1 MTNPNGYNLE
11 ERVAS
16 LFQPDTLLPAQY
28 LENYRR
34 KSYMEPETRL
44 MLAVLEDAVACY
56 QKYVLAHDER
66 GVELFND
73 AEAWVMR
80 EDPEWLFSF
89 DNICESLGI
98 NPAYMRDGLV
108 RWKHAALEKQPKTK
122 VHEMDRRKAAKETHP
137 RHDAEEDRLLKAAG
151 D

>member
-1 MTNPNGYNLE
+1 MANPNEYNLE

-66 GVELFND
+66 GAELFQD
-73 AEAWVMR
+73 AEAWVMQ
-80 EDPEWLFSF
+80 EDHTWLFSF

-108 RWKHAALEKQPKTK
+108 RWKRVALEKQPSTK
-122 VHEMDRRKAAKETHP
+122 FHEIGQRKAVKETRQP
-137 RHDAEEDRLLKAAG
+137 HDAEERLLKAAG

>member
-1 MTNPNGYNLE
+1 MANPNAYTME

-28 LENYRR
+28 LETYRR

-56 QKYVLAHDER
+56 QKYVLAQDER
-66 GVELFND
+66 GAELFRD
-73 AEAWVMR
+73 AEAWIMR
-80 EDPEWLFSF
+80 EDTEWLFSF
-89 DNICESLGI
+89 DNICESFGI

-108 RWKHAALEKQPKTK
+108 GWKRAALEEEPKAK
-122 VHEMDRRKAAKETHP
+122 VYDMGRRKAGKGT
-137 RHDAEEDRLLKAAG
+137 RQRRGTEERLLKAASE
-151 D
+151 

>member
-1 MTNPNGYNLE
+1 MANPNAYNLD

-16 LFQPDTLLPAQY
+16 LFQPDTLMPNQY

-34 KSYMEPETRL
+34 NLHLAPETHL
-44 MLAVLEDAVACY
+44 MLAVLEDAVSCY
-56 QKYVLAHDER
+56 QKYVLAQDER
-66 GVELFND
+66 GVELFRD
-73 AEAWVMR
+73 AETWIMK
-80 EDPEWLFSF
+80 EDFEWLFSF

-108 RWKHAALEKQPKTK
+108 RWKRAALEKQPKTK
-122 VHEMDRRKAAKETHP
+122 VHDLDRRKAVKET
-137 RHDAEEDRLLKAAG
+137 RQRRDAEERLLKAAG

>member
-1 MTNPNGYNLE
+1 MANPNAYNLD

-16 LFQPDTLLPAQY
+16 LFRPDTLMPNQY

-34 KSYMEPETRL
+34 KLHLAPETHL

-56 QKYVLAHDER
+56 QKYVLAQDER
-66 GVELFND
+66 GGELFRD
-73 AEAWVMR
+73 AEAWIMQ
-80 EDPEWLFSF
+80 EDHAWLFSF

-108 RWKHAALEKQPKTK
+108 RWKRAALEKQPKTK
-122 VHEMDRRKAAKETHP
+122 VHELGRRKAAKETRQ
-137 RHDAEEDRLLKAAG
+137 RHEAEERLLKAAG

>member
-28 LENYRR
+28 LENYRG

-56 QKYVLAHDER
+56 QKYVLAQDER
-66 GVELFND
+66 GAELFHD
-73 AEAWVMR
+73 AEAWVMQ
-80 EDPEWLFSF
+80 EDHAWLFSF
-89 DNICESLGI
+89 DNICESFGI
-98 NPAYMRDGLV
+98 NPAYVRDGLV
-108 RWKHAALEKQPKTK
+108 RWKRAALEKQPKTK
-122 VHEMDRRKAAKETHP
+122 VHETGRRKAAKET
-137 RHDAEEDRLLKAAG
+137 RQRDDAEERLLKAAG
-151 D
+151 G